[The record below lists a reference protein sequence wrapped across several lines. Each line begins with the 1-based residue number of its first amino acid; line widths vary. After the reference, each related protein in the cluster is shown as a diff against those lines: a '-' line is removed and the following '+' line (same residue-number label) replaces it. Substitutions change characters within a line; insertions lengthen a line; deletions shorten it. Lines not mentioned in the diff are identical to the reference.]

1 MAIILNN
8 METAMKLLNCRGMAC
23 PQPVI
28 RSRELVDAGTA
39 ELEVL
44 VDNEPAAENVER
56 FLRGRGYSVDRAKE
70 GDGLWRLTARAGEG
84 AAVGANPVWA
94 ETASGLGREAGTLV
108 LITTESLGRGDEGL
122 GEKLMTNFLATLPE
136 LGSRLWRL
144 VLLNGGVKLA
154 ARPGPALEALQSLA
168 QSGVS
173 VLVCGTCLAHYGLLE
188 AKAVGETSNMLDIV
202 TSLDLAD
209 KIIRP

>member
-84 AAVGANPVWA
+84 AAVGANPVRA
-94 ETASGLGREAGTLV
+94 EAASGLGREAGTLV

>member
-1 MAIILNN
+1 
-8 METAMKLLNCRGMAC
+8 MKLLNCRGMAC

-84 AAVGANPVWA
+84 AAVGANPVRA

-108 LITTESLGRGDEGL
+108 LITTESLGRGNEGL
-122 GEKLMTNFLATLPE
+122 GEKLMTNFLATLTE

>member
-1 MAIILNN
+1 
-8 METAMKLLNCRGMAC
+8 MKLLNCRGMAC

-56 FLRGRGYSVDRAKE
+56 FLRGRGYAVDRAKE

-84 AAVGANPVWA
+84 AAVGANPVRA

-122 GEKLMTNFLATLPE
+122 GKKLMTNFLATLPE

-173 VLVCGTCLAHYGLLE
+173 VLVCGTRLAHYGLLE

>member
-44 VDNEPAAENVER
+44 VDNEPAAENVVR
-56 FLRGRGYSVDRAKE
+56 FMRGRGYSVDRAKE

-84 AAVGANPVWA
+84 AAVGANPVRA

-108 LITTESLGRGDEGL
+108 LITTESLGRGNEGL

>member
-8 METAMKLLNCRGMAC
+8 METARKLLNCRGMAC

-84 AAVGANPVWA
+84 AAVGANPVRA

>member
-1 MAIILNN
+1 
-8 METAMKLLNCRGMAC
+8 MKLLNCRGMAC

-56 FLRGRGYSVDRAKE
+56 FLHGRGYAVDRAKE

-84 AAVGANPVWA
+84 AAVGANPVRA

-108 LITTESLGRGDEGL
+108 LITTESLGQ
-122 GEKLMTNFLATLPE
+122 N
-136 LGSRLWRL
+136 
-144 VLLNGGVKLA
+144 
-154 ARPGPALEALQSLA
+154 
-168 QSGVS
+168 
-173 VLVCGTCLAHYGLLE
+173 
-188 AKAVGETSNMLDIV
+188 
-202 TSLDLAD
+202 
-209 KIIRP
+209 

>member
-84 AAVGANPVWA
+84 AAVGANPVRA

-168 QSGVS
+168 QSGGS
-173 VLVCGTCLAHYGLLE
+173 VLGCGTCLAHYGLLE

>member
-1 MAIILNN
+1 MQFLD
-8 METAMKLLNCRGMAC
+8 CRGMAC

-28 RSRELVDAGTA
+28 RSRELVEAGTA

-56 FLRGRGYSVDRAKE
+56 FLRGRGYAVDRTKE

-84 AAVGANPVWA
+84 AAV
-94 ETASGLGREAGTLV
+94 ETTPARPEASSALRREAGTLV

-122 GEKLMTNFLATLPE
+122 GEKLMNNFLATLPE

-154 ARPGPALEALQSLA
+154 ARPGPALEALQGLA
-168 QSGVS
+168 QNGVS

>member
-1 MAIILNN
+1 
-8 METAMKLLNCRGMAC
+8 MKLLNCRDMAC

-56 FLRGRGYSVDRAKE
+56 FLRGRGYAVDRARE

-84 AAVGANPVWA
+84 TAVGANPVRA

-144 VLLNGGVKLA
+144 ILLNGGVKLA

-173 VLVCGTCLAHYGLLE
+173 VLVCGTCLAHYALLE

>member
-28 RSRELVDAGTA
+28 RSRELVDAGIA

-84 AAVGANPVWA
+84 AAVGANPVRA

>member
-1 MAIILNN
+1 
-8 METAMKLLNCRGMAC
+8 MKLLNCRDMAC

-56 FLRGRGYSVDRAKE
+56 FLRGRGYAVDRARE

-84 AAVGANPVWA
+84 TAVGANPVRA

-122 GEKLMTNFLATLPE
+122 GEKLM
-136 LGSRLWRL
+136 
-144 VLLNGGVKLA
+144 
-154 ARPGPALEALQSLA
+154 
-168 QSGVS
+168 
-173 VLVCGTCLAHYGLLE
+173 
-188 AKAVGETSNMLDIV
+188 
-202 TSLDLAD
+202 
-209 KIIRP
+209 IRPNGSSRRRRELTVHTARFKRVRNQCLSGLHQRS

>member
-1 MAIILNN
+1 
-8 METAMKLLNCRGMAC
+8 MKLLDCRGMAC

-28 RSRELVDAGTA
+28 RSRELVAAGTA
-39 ELEVL
+39 ELAVL

-56 FLRGRGYSVDRAKE
+56 FLRGRGYAVDRTKE
-70 GDGLWRLTARAGEG
+70 SAYLWRLTARAKD
-84 AAVGANPVWA
+84 ATAVGTHPVMPEA
-94 ETASGLGREAGTLV
+94 APAPGREAGTLV
-108 LITTESLGRGDEGL
+108 LITTESLGRGDEEL

-154 ARPGPALEALQSLA
+154 ARPGPALEALQNLA
-168 QSGVS
+168 QNGVS
-173 VLVCGTCLAHYGLLE
+173 VLVCGTCLAYYGLLE

>member
-1 MAIILNN
+1 
-8 METAMKLLNCRGMAC
+8 MKLLNCRGMAC

-56 FLRGRGYSVDRAKE
+56 FLRGRGYAVDRAKE

-84 AAVGANPVWA
+84 TAVGANPVRA

-173 VLVCGTCLAHYGLLE
+173 VLVCGTCLAHYCLLE
-188 AKAVGETSNMLDIV
+188 AKSVGETSNMLDIV

>member
-1 MAIILNN
+1 
-8 METAMKLLNCRGMAC
+8 MKLLNCRGMAC

-84 AAVGANPVWA
+84 AAVGANPVRA

-188 AKAVGETSNMLDIV
+188 TKAVGETSNMLDIV